1 MRFLLFLLLLAIN
14 VQGGATLG
22 ADVDRNLDLDHEF
35 LRKFWEGT
43 LARRKCDKYAIVY
56 DGSRFHPYGVRC
68 VNDPPNPFL

>member
-1 MRFLLFLLLLAIN
+1 MRFLLLLLLLAIN
-14 VQGGATLG
+14 VQGGATLD
-22 ADVDRNLDLDHEF
+22 ADRNLNLDHEF

-56 DGSRFHPYGVRC
+56 DGSRFHPPYAVRC